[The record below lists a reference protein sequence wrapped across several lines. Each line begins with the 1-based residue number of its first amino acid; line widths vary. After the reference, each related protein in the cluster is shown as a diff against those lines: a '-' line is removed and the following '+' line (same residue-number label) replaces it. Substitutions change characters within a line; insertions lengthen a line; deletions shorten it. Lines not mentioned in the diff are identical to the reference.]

1 MSNMQKITRI
11 QERTIH
17 IFRQNLWFT
26 RMYEQIER
34 NNLYDTLWMQEPI
47 IVKGSMYKKRIHL

>member
-1 MSNMQKITRI
+1 MSNMRKITRI
-11 QERTIH
+11 QERTIY